1 MKILRINRIKKS
13 NCRKKAVSTQFIF
26 NLVLFFFVGL
36 QACENKSNDLH
47 QQVWFEDP
55 LGASIATRGPVE
67 TSIKTSGKYF
77 SRDSLPFFWMGDTGW
92 LLLVKLKREQVL
104 DYFTKRANQGYN
116 VIQVMVLHDLKKAK
130 NAYGKPALKDKNV
143 ALPEL
148 SEGYQF
154 EDTAQ
159 HDYWDHLE
167 WVIDVAAEKGL
178 YLALVPIWGTNVKNG
193 WVSIPQAEAYAR
205 FLAGRFGQKK
215 NIIWL
220 NGGDIRGSEK
230 KEVWEV
236 LGKTLEELAPLQIKT
251 FHPRGRT
258 TSSEWFSGTN
268 WMQFHMS
275 QSGHR
280 RYDQDTAMADLRFG
294 EDNWKYIQLD
304 HQREPL
310 KPSLDGEPSYEGIP
324 QGLHDTTQP
333 YWDAAAV
340 RRYAWWSVLEGA
352 AGFTY
357 GHNAVMQFYQTGDST
372 PAYGARVYWQE
383 ALDAPGALHM
393 RVMRSILQSIPFST
407 MKAGSESIKNQE
419 KEYGRIAVLSG
430 ENDVLLYNTLGRGF
444 QMELP
449 KNMQEQTI
457 FFQRIHPCSGE
468 VVERGRIAANQL
480 ISFEAISPHAEGKDW
495 IIWLKKE

>member
-1 MKILRINRIKKS
+1 MIILRTRRIMKDNRMKKS
-13 NCRKKAVSTQFIF
+13 RFTLFI
-26 NLVLFFFVGL
+26 LHLTLFFVVGL
-36 QACENKSNDLH
+36 QACRNESNDLH

-55 LGASIATRGPVE
+55 LNASLGSSEPVE
-67 TSIKTSGKYF
+67 TALNTSGRYF

-104 DYFTKRANQGYN
+104 DYFSQRANQGYN
-116 VIQVMVLHDLKKAK
+116 VIQVMVLHDLKKAN
-130 NAYGKPALKDKNV
+130 NAYGKPALKDRNV
-143 ALPEL
+143 ALPE
-148 SEGYQF
+148 SKEGYQF

-167 WVIDVAAEKGL
+167 WVIDVAAQKGL

-193 WVSIPQAEAYAR
+193 WVNTTQAEAYAR
-205 FLAGRFGQKK
+205 FLAIRFGEKK

-236 LGKTLEELAPLQIKT
+236 LGKTLQELAPHQIKT

-258 TSSEWFSGTN
+258 TSSEWFAGAD

-280 RYDQDTAMADLRFG
+280 RYNQDTALADLRFG

-304 HQREPL
+304 HQREAL

-357 GHNAVMQFYQTGDST
+357 GHNAVMQFYQPGDST
-372 PAYGARVYWQE
+372 PAYGARIYWKE

-393 RVMRSILQSIPFST
+393 RVLKSIFQRVPFSE
-407 MKAGSESIKNQE
+407 MKAGSTLIKDQE

-430 ENDVLLYNTLGRGF
+430 ENEVLLYNTSGRGF
-444 QMELP
+444 QLDLP
-449 KNMQEQTI
+449 KSMQEQTI

-468 VVERGRIAANQL
+468 VVERGRIPAQKQIQFN
-480 ISFEAISPHAEGKDW
+480 SFSPHQEGKDW
-495 IIWLKKE
+495 IIWLKKA